1 MPVIAVFL
9 CPNLVRRIATKG
21 PDPIVREVMI
31 EEAMAASALPETQFF
46 YIFFSTWVGLFDSSD
61 SGLGGLP
68 PNPSLVV

>member
-21 PDPIVREVMI
+21 PDPIVRNVMI

-46 YIFFSTWVGLFDSSD
+46 YIFFLHGSVCLIVQI
-61 SGLGGLP
+61 
-68 PNPSLVV
+68 VV